1 MKPVICIHQI
11 GKVGSTSVLK
21 TLDHFLPGEKIHQ
34 THGLSERRLLASIVR
49 WLDRSKRSPGFKP
62 APNLLSS
69 IEISGYLRGGLA
81 QRDWYL
87 LSLVRDPIG
96 RNVSAFF
103 QNLHLVWVHQ
113 LPEQPR
119 EICTRLLQKNAG
131 PMPGESEIREVAKS
145 LVVLFHQRYS
155 RQSLDRWFDD
165 EMRGVFGIDVFS
177 EPFSQDRSYQLYQS
191 GRVRLL
197 LLRIE
202 DLAAGF
208 EPGLRAWLGGS
219 PWESTLHAMSGLE
232 LERANE
238 AENKRYAL
246 LYREFMELLTFDAAL
261 VDEEY
266 ASRTARHFYSDAER
280 ERFAAKWTRSQ
291 PAPSSAP
298 AVA

>member
-11 GKVGSTSVLK
+11 GKVGSTSVLR
-21 TLDHFLPGEKIHQ
+21 TLDRFLPGEKIHQ
-34 THGLSERRLLASIVR
+34 THGLSERRLLDSISR

-62 APNLLSS
+62 SPNLLSS
-69 IEISGYLRGGLA
+69 IEISGYLHGGLA

-103 QNLHLVWVHQ
+103 QNLHLVWVHH
-113 LPEQPR
+113 LPGEAR
-119 EICTRLLQKNAG
+119 EICSRLLRKKAG
-131 PMPGESEIREVAKS
+131 PMPGEDEIREVAES
-145 LVVLFHQRYS
+145 LVALFHQRYA
-155 RQSLDRWFDD
+155 RQFLDRWFDD

-177 EPFSQDRSYQLYQS
+177 EPFLPARSYQLYRH

-197 LLRIE
+197 LLRVE

-208 EPGLRAWLGGS
+208 EPGLHAWLSDS
-219 PWESTLHAMSGLE
+219 PWEHALAAGDSLE

-246 LYREFMELLTFDAAL
+246 LYRQFMDLLTFDTTM
-261 VDEEY
+261 VEEEY
-266 ASRTARHFYSDAER
+266 ASRTARHFYSDVER
-280 ERFAAKWTRSQ
+280 KRFAARWTKTQ
-291 PAPSSAP
+291 TAPQGAQTPA
-298 AVA
+298 